1 MNSEM
6 QSVIPAMETCE
17 SVDRKDI
24 QAGHNNG
31 YTQQNVLHVKIDRE
45 LLGTHH
51 GLAEPQSPTG
61 EFTLGLAEFDDTI
74 PESQRQILSQ
84 FKDGGMIPGF
94 ELVRRFGGDFSDQS
108 QIADIGLAI
117 RELNKNLRPK
127 GKELINSGTNS
138 NPLWELRDFDVSYLE
153 SYRTYQSLLEEK
165 SSQPEESVQDEKPCD
180 FGVQL
185 KNSEEVNLSVF
196 DKEKQK
202 NERFKNLVKRVPSI
216 TEDITEAVKKHI
228 NSNTTMYYPVQ
239 AQTVFGYS
247 RSDMLRILGRRIINP
262 DHGPDHHDYL
272 TPVEAIMIFLAKR
285 NYGKLKKSMIK
296 TVEEI
301 IVAEIEKTQLNR
313 PSGK

>member
-1 MNSEM
+1 MNIKV
-6 QSVIPAMETCE
+6 QSAIPAMETCE
-17 SVDRKDI
+17 PADRKGI
-24 QAGHNNG
+24 EAGHTSG
-31 YTQQNVLHVKIDRE
+31 YSQQNVPHVKIDRE
-45 LLGTHH
+45 LLDTHY
-51 GLAEPQSPTG
+51 GLAAPQSPTG
-61 EFTLGLAEFDDTI
+61 EFTRGVAELDDTI
-74 PESQRQILSQ
+74 PETQRQILSQ

-94 ELVRRFGGDFSDQS
+94 ELVRRFDGDFSDQS
-108 QIADIGLAI
+108 QISDIGLAI

-127 GKELINSGTNS
+127 GKELINAGTNS

-165 SSQPEESVQDEKPCD
+165 SPQPKESAQEKEPCD
-180 FGVQL
+180 LGVQL
-185 KNSEEVNLSVF
+185 KNSEEVNLSIF

-202 NERFKNLVKRVPSI
+202 NERFKNLIKRVPSI
-216 TEDITEAVKKHI
+216 TEDIREAVEKHI
-228 NSNTTMYYPVQ
+228 SSNTTMYYPVQ

-272 TPVEAIMIFLAKR
+272 TPVEAIMVFLAKR

-301 IVAEIEKTQLNR
+301 VIAEIEKAQLNR